1 MKITIAYEIVYFFWR
16 YIFLKTS
23 YFLNA
28 LYIANVTIKQFIK
41 YCFTLWIYNVI
52 KTMRKKRR
60 WRYIYMDKTEEKQ
73 STVTIMTSGDGKG
86 TFFSNVKTKREI
98 FRINILKK
106 RIFKKIEWIQVRQ
119 IARLSSE
126 YTVSNNNWF

>member
-1 MKITIAYEIVYFFWR
+1 
-16 YIFLKTS
+16 
-23 YFLNA
+23 
-28 LYIANVTIKQFIK
+28 
-41 YCFTLWIYNVI
+41 
-52 KTMRKKRR
+52 MRKKRR

-86 TFFSNVKTKREI
+86 TFFSNVKIKREI